1 MRRCA
6 MLALLSVVLVG
17 MAARQSPGAA
27 AETPW
32 GIEPSRASWTGAQ
45 ASGDNTVTT
54 SVLSLKGGPTGQWTS
69 RWHNWQGPVDA
80 ALVAVKAAIAPFA
93 NQTIQVVVKGS
104 DTPYTDASGVPH
116 TWYGRCMIAIVD
128 QNRWIMAIRSGISHI
143 AWRTPRKRDTIH
155 LLTSCDEG
163 RTWSKLDRWFDGT
176 PIRGMPYEDGE
187 THSEPGLYRMPNGDL
202 VLQFWRTDYSTG
214 TKQLRSTDQGKTWAT
229 DIERINVSGVTGA
242 DGDRAIGTEDWF
254 VDPEHPTHVYMAFEY
269 YDYNGKAGSLLT
281 RSTDNG
287 KSYTFLSWIGPPGD
301 QKDPD
306 SRATFEP
313 AIEYVGNRTI
323 VAVLRDVAGIGD
335 PAGDRHTWQ
344 TVSTDMG
351 RRFSP
356 LVDISAKISG
366 GMPNGAW
373 HRARLYKESN
383 PDFQHG
389 NPLNYARGE
398 GRLWGFG
405 IHCTGGGWGAGPH
418 TRKPVVY
425 WSDDNGQSW
434 YGPQLLHGPMYP
446 GTDTGY
452 GDLKRRRDG
461 TFVAAT
467 YYCPPDHLDIAD
479 VEQYTFGG
487 QRARLIIEAD
497 RDGDGIPDTN
507 SGWRELYNGSNVYP
521 VSGLGASR
529 WRLRLQLDSIGPAG
543 SPKIVQVKV
552 TPRAPCP
559 SGTSVR

>member
-1 MRRCA
+1 MRGFTR
-6 MLALLSVVLVG
+6 LARLNLVLVG
-17 MAARQSPGAA
+17 LSASQISGVA
-27 AETPW
+27 AEAPW
-32 GIEPSRASWTGAQ
+32 SIERTRAGWTQAQ
-45 ASGDNTVTT
+45 GSGHNIAITNGV
-54 SVLSLKGGPTGQWTS
+54 SLKGGDAGQWTS
-69 RWHNWQGPVDA
+69 KWHPWQGTVDA
-80 ALVAVKAAIAPFA
+80 AQVAVRAAVAQFA

-104 DTPYTDASGVPH
+104 ETPYTDASGTPH

-128 QNRWIMAIRSGISHI
+128 ENRWIMALRSGISHI
-143 AWRTPRKRDTIH
+143 AWHTPRRRDTIH
-155 LLTSCDEG
+155 LITSSDEG

-176 PIRGMPYEDGE
+176 PVQGMPYEDGE

-202 VLQFWRTDYSTG
+202 ILQFWRTDYSTG
-214 TKQLRSTDQGKTWAT
+214 TKQLRSTDHGKTWVT
-229 DIERINVSGVTGA
+229 DLERINIAGVTGA

-254 VDPEHPTHVYMAFEY
+254 VDPEHPSHVYMAFEY
-269 YDYNGKAGSLLT
+269 YDYNQKAGSLLAK
-281 RSTDNG
+281 STDNG
-287 KSYTFLSWIGPPGD
+287 KSYGFLSWIGPLGD
-301 QKDPD
+301 MKNPD
-306 SRATFEP
+306 SGATFEP

-323 VAVLRDVAGIGD
+323 VAVLRDVAGLGD

-351 RRFSP
+351 ASFAP
-356 LVDISAKISG
+356 LVDISAQISG

-383 PDFQHG
+383 PYFQHS

-405 IHCTGGGWGAGPH
+405 IHCLGGGWGASPH
-418 TRKPVVY
+418 TRKPAVY

-467 YYCPPDHLDIAD
+467 YYCPPENLNVAD

-487 QRARLIIEAD
+487 QRAKLMIEGD
-497 RDGDGIPDTN
+497 RDGDGNPDAD
-507 SGWRELYNGSNVYP
+507 SGWRELYNGSNVYA
-521 VSGLGASR
+521 VSGLRASH
-529 WRLRLQLDSIGPAG
+529 WRLRLQLNSNGPAG
-543 SPKIVQVKV
+543 SPRIVQVKV
-552 TPRAPCP
+552 SPR
-559 SGTSVR
+559 